1 MTDTVLSSTEIMV
14 QWSAVLGPDANGVI
28 TNYEVQF
35 LPHREFEGY
44 QLNGSVIT
52 DDLSIVLADL
62 QEFVEYDISVRA
74 YTSAGAGPYS
84 EPISIRTMDDGE
96 RDMYIELILCV
107 LYVSSLHSL

>member
-1 MTDTVLSSTEIMV
+1 MTGTVLSSTDIMV
-14 QWSAVLGPDANGVI
+14 QWSAVLGADANGVI

-35 LPHREFEGY
+35 LPETEFEGY

-52 DDLSIVLADL
+52 ADLSIVLADL
-62 QEFVEYDISVRA
+62 QEFVTYSISVGA

-96 RDMYIELILCV
+96 QYNRADNVCAL
-107 LYVSSLHSL
+107 